1 VSTAPAGQADRHKRA
16 PVTWRPAED
25 LEKQLRAH
33 AAARGES
40 VGSVLARAVT
50 LLLAE
55 ESAKN
60 P

>member
-1 VSTAPAGQADRHKRA
+1 MDTATVGQADRHKRA
-16 PVTWRPAED
+16 PVTWRPAEE
-25 LEKQLRAH
+25 LEARLRAH

-50 LLLAE
+50 LLLAQE
-55 ESAKN
+55 AAKN